1 MNRHCPRCIN
11 CIRQPILEREVSR
24 MLGFV
29 IGCMV
34 GGTVGLVTACCCV
47 AAGNADRHMDQ

>member
-1 MNRHCPRCIN
+1 
-11 CIRQPILEREVSR
+11 

-34 GGTVGLVTACCCV
+34 GGTVGLVTACCCA